1 MEEKKRELL
10 LAATSIYM
18 RYGIKS
24 MTMDEMARQLGI
36 SKKTLYLY
44 VTDKNNLVEQCVS
57 LQQDIEQEA
66 IQEIVEHTEN
76 AIEQMLRISKS
87 ISETLSRVHPSI
99 FFDLARYHPSAQKMM
114 ECHKEEYV
122 VGCIEQNLV
131 NGINQGLYRKNLNA
145 KVIAGI
151 YVRMIDIIMSGD
163 LSNQANLKADE
174 IYSEVIRYHIR
185 GCASEK
191 GLKYLTELIKK
202 DKSFN
207 LGL

>member
-1 MEEKKRELL
+1 MEEKKKELI

-24 MTMDEMARQLGI
+24 MTMDEMARQLGV
-36 SKKTLYLY
+36 SKKTLYQY
-44 VTDKNNLVEQCVS
+44 VSDKNDLVENCLS
-57 LQQDIEQEA
+57 LQQENEKETIA
-66 IQEIVEHTEN
+66 KIVSNNDN
-76 AIEQMLRISKS
+76 AIDQMMDISKF
-87 ISETLSRVHPSI
+87 IIDTLAQVHPSI
-99 FFDLARYHPSAQKMM
+99 FFDIARYHPSAMKLM
-114 ECHKEEYV
+114 ECHKEEFV
-122 VGCIEQNLV
+122 CGSIEQNLV

-202 DKSFN
+202 DKSLN